1 MEIYFP
7 IITDNSYLNGQ
18 GGVDRRFEQKR
29 SLGICRRKWVLYIP
43 VKVNYF
49 LFHGGLPQNGL
60 TPSFWSYIPDLDSI
74 SGSYL
79 DKVSSGGHYPPYY
92 YLLNFNI

>member
-1 MEIYFP
+1 MGIYFP
-7 IITDNSYLNGQ
+7 IITNNSYLNGQ

-49 LFHGGLPQNGL
+49 LCHGGLPQNRL
-60 TPSFWSYIPDLDSI
+60 TPSFWSYISDLGSI
-74 SGSYL
+74 PSSYL
-79 DKVSSGGHYPPYY
+79 V
-92 YLLNFNI
+92 

>member
-49 LFHGGLPQNGL
+49 LCHGGLPQNRL
-60 TPSFWSYIPDLDSI
+60 TPSFWSYIPDLGSI
-74 SGSYL
+74 SSSYL
-79 DKVSSGGHYPPYY
+79 V
-92 YLLNFNI
+92 

>member
-1 MEIYFP
+1 MP
-7 IITDNSYLNGQ
+7 QTLC
-18 GGVDRRFEQKR
+18 
-29 SLGICRRKWVLYIP
+29 ICVEKWGLYIP

-60 TPSFWSYIPDLDSI
+60 TPSFWSYIPDLGSI

-79 DKVSSGGHYPPYY
+79 DKVSSGEHCPPY
-92 YLLNFNI
+92 LLFIEF